1 MGIIELLN
9 LIGEENCNV
18 QSIPQNIVK
27 WKTAKGQ
34 AEITFVTAPE
44 NAPDLLGNHEN
55 MGLVIWV
62 NKEVF
67 DKAMEK
73 AKEKDNA

>member
-1 MGIIELLN
+1 MGIIELLQF
-9 LIGEENCNV
+9 IGEENCNV
-18 QSIPQNIVK
+18 QNIPQNLVK
-27 WKTAKGQ
+27 WKTAPGQ
-34 AEITFVTAPE
+34 AELTFVTAPQ

-67 DKAMEK
+67 DAAMKKAQGGS
-73 AKEKDNA
+73 NG